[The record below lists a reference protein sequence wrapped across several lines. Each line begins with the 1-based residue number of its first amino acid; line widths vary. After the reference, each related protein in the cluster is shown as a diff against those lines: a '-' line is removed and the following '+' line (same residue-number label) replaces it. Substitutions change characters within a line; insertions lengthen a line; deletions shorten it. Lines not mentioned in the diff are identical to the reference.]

1 MSVKQQSQQVGLIKQ
16 KARSE
21 KMPNK
26 KDLKKEKEL
35 LNQDFK
41 NVCKEWHA
49 IKRKLVKGQ
58 REIQKEEIELNNPV
72 YKAELKKAFQSGE
85 YKNRML
91 IYNPS
96 VELIQ
101 EYQKNLI
108 SYEKIC
114 QKMHNLEQKIYRK
127 REEIKNKPSYVK
139 GSKTFEQLNYKEG
152 FALAAL
158 KNSYN
163 KFYPKETADVIS
175 TIKDLADTA
184 NVKLHLLNEQEI
196 SQELNNLLPAV
207 RREGEINKQNPNLE
221 NKVGQARKNAKSMR
235 NSLVQ
240 ENSHQVR

>member
-1 MSVKQQSQQVGLIKQ
+1 M
-16 KARSE
+16 RSE

-41 NVCKEWHA
+41 NVCKEWHE
-49 IKRKLVKGQ
+49 IKRNLVKGQ
-58 REIQKEEIELNNPV
+58 REIQKEEIELNNPE
-72 YKAELKKAFQSGE
+72 YKAAFKKAFQTGE

-91 IYNPS
+91 IYNSP

-108 SYEKIC
+108 RHGKIC

-152 FALAAL
+152 LALAAL

-175 TIKDLADTA
+175 TINDLAVNENVELYLRSAEKMSNELKELLLGVRRKELLPGVRRRGEIIKDNPPTLTDILAGIDRSA
-184 NVKLHLLNEQEI
+184 NLI
-196 SQELNNLLPAV
+196 SQKPPV
-207 RREGEINKQNPNLE
+207 Q
-221 NKVGQARKNAKSMR
+221 KSP
-235 NSLVQ
+235 
-240 ENSHQVR
+240 HQDR

>member
-1 MSVKQQSQQVGLIKQ
+1 
-16 KARSE
+16 
-21 KMPNK
+21 MPNK

-58 REIQKEEIELNNPV
+58 REIQKEEIELNNPM
-72 YKAELKKAFQSGE
+72 YKAELTRAFQSGE

-91 IYNPS
+91 FYNSS

-108 SYEKIC
+108 SYGKIC
-114 QKMHNLEQKIYRK
+114 QKMHDFEQKIYRK

-152 FALAAL
+152 LALAAL

-163 KFYPKETADVIS
+163 EFYPKKTADVIS
-175 TIKDLADTA
+175 TINSLAVNGDVELYLRSAKEMSNELKELLLGVRRKELLPGVRRRGEIIKDNPPTLTDILVGIDRSA
-184 NVKLHLLNEQEI
+184 NLI
-196 SQELNNLLPAV
+196 SQKPPV
-207 RREGEINKQNPNLE
+207 Q
-221 NKVGQARKNAKSMR
+221 KSP
-235 NSLVQ
+235 
-240 ENSHQVR
+240 HQDR